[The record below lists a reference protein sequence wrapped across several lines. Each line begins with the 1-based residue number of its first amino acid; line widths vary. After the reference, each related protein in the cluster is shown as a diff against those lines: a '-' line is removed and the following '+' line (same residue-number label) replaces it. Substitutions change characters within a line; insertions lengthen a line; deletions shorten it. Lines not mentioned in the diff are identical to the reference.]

1 MITVRL
7 RSANTGNC
15 NNTWNVNT
23 SGNVNNNNNSTNTLH
38 ALPIANL
45 KKAEK
50 QAHSACAFEKIQQG
64 VATPVSFERTILL

>member
-23 SGNVNNNNNSTNTLH
+23 SGNVNNNNSTNTLR
-38 ALPIANL
+38 ALPIAN
-45 KKAEK
+45 
-50 QAHSACAFEKIQQG
+50 
-64 VATPVSFERTILL
+64 